1 MAGFTFLTMKN
12 TPQSCGLPAIEEYKD
27 DYPDNYSESFKKEM
41 TAKEIF
47 LSIYLIISYCGLL
60 RLLMHLFI

>member
-1 MAGFTFLTMKN
+1 VLLVAGFTFLTMKD

-47 LSIYLIISYCGLL
+47 
-60 RLLMHLFI
+60 F